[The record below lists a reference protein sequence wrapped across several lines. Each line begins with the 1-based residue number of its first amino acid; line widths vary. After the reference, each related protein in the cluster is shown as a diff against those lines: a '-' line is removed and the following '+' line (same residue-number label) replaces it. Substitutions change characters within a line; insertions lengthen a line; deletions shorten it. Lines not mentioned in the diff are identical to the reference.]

1 MRASS
6 GPADVIRDWLE
17 ERLNIANISG
27 DEIRLRECLFCGKPR
42 TMKVNVERRK
52 FYCHHQDCGRAGGL
66 VQLIQAVEGVDY
78 DEAIGI
84 ARSLTR
90 GLLHGHRKL
99 SDVRKT
105 LRRVRATESTE
116 ESASE
121 IRHELPDE
129 FIPCFDETRSKP
141 WRVPSYLTRPQ
152 DEGGRG
158 LTREMIARWG
168 IGYATEGRCEGRVI
182 IPIRCG
188 RLQSWV
194 ARAIDP
200 DLRPKYLT
208 AHSAQDPGAD
218 RLMFGYDAVTPEVD
232 TLVALEGTF
241 DAIRL
246 WSYGIEAVA
255 YLKDGISAGQVTLL
269 GRLAPR
275 RLVLLPDGGDPK
287 AWERS
292 LTAAAAL
299 GSRFEQVAVA
309 RLVPPRGQKKIDP
322 DTAPR
327 SMIEDAIADAISVDR
342 TASIRAKRERLRSPW
357 SL

>member
-1 MRASS
+1 MARTGS
-6 GPADVIRDWLE
+6 GPADQIRDWLE
-17 ERLNIANISG
+17 ERLTIANVSG

-52 FYCHHQDCGRAGGL
+52 FFCHHQDCGRAGGL
-66 VQLIQAVEGVDY
+66 VQLIQAIENVDY

-90 GLLHGHRKL
+90 GLIHGHRQL
-99 SDVRKT
+99 SEVRKT
-105 LRRVRATESTE
+105 LRRVRAAE
-116 ESASE
+116 EDPG
-121 IRHELPDE
+121 IRHDLPDE
-129 FIPCFDETRSKP
+129 FIPCWSPDRPKP
-141 WRVPSYLTRPQ
+141 WRVPTYLTRPQ
-152 DEGGRG
+152 DEDGRG
-158 LTREMIARWG
+158 LTRDMIRRWG
-168 IGYATEGRCEGRVI
+168 IGYATEGQCEGRVI

-200 DLRPKYLT
+200 DVRPKYLT

-218 RLMFGYDAVTPEVD
+218 RLMFGYDEVPHGAD
-232 TLVALEGTF
+232 VLVALEGTF
-241 DAIRL
+241 DAIRV
-246 WSYGIEAVA
+246 WSYDIPAVA

-269 GRLAPR
+269 GRLEPK

-287 AWERS
+287 ALERS

-299 GSRFEQVAVA
+299 GARFEEVAVA

-327 SMIEDAIADAISVDR
+327 SMVEDAIASAVPVDR
-342 TASIRAKRERLRSPW
+342 TAAVRAKRERLRSPW